1 MMHRNRVLAI
11 GLGGAAAAVMLAA
24 PAGAQ
29 FSGSR
34 SAFDDRPGAELI
46 QFRDF
51 FQFPFGG
58 GGGRGQG
65 NFFNPSPA
73 NPQRV
78 PQAYEATKP
87 PPPRKVETPPTS
99 TVVVIGD
106 GLADWLSYGL
116 EEAFTDTPEVGIV
129 RKIKPYSGLIRYEA
143 ARGEVQEW
151 SQAVKDLI
159 GPEKPAAIVVMLG
172 LNDRLPLRDRP
183 PPAKAATTSPQ
194 GQDAKTSAQSP
205 ADAARHD
212 REQPAAAPERRP
224 PGGIYEFHTDKWAE
238 LYDKRIEE
246 MITALKSIGAP
257 ILWVGLP
264 AVRGTRSTSDMSYLD
279 ELFRT
284 RAEKSG
290 ITYVDVW
297 DGFVDDKGNF
307 AAQGPDF
314 EGQTRRLRTFDGV
327 NFTKAGAEKLAHYV
341 EHELRR
347 VMTNPVVP
355 VALPGPEEQPK
366 GNVRPEI
373 GPVVP
378 LTATG
383 GGEGGDLL
391 GAGNHP
397 TQHEPD
403 PVATRVLTNGEAL
416 AAPSGRADDFSWPRT
431 DVNASAPDATP
442 SPPPEISR
450 QPAAKPA
457 AKSDGGKNET
467 NKTEP
472 NKNDARKPGA
482 ARTQVTPG
490 AAPPPARPGQPRA
503 ALDGAPPRPP
513 MPLAPSRD

>member
-1 MMHRNRVLAI
+1 
-11 GLGGAAAAVMLAA
+11 
-24 PAGAQ
+24 
-29 FSGSR
+29 
-34 SAFDDRPGAELI
+34 
-46 QFRDF
+46 
-51 FQFPFGG
+51 
-58 GGGRGQG
+58 
-65 NFFNPSPA
+65 
-73 NPQRV
+73 
-78 PQAYEATKP
+78 
-87 PPPRKVETPPTS
+87 
-99 TVVVIGD
+99 
-106 GLADWLSYGL
+106 
-116 EEAFTDTPEVGIV
+116 
-129 RKIKPYSGLIRYEA
+129 
-143 ARGEVQEW
+143 
-151 SQAVKDLI
+151 
-159 GPEKPAAIVVMLG
+159 
-172 LNDRLPLRDRP
+172 
-183 PPAKAATTSPQ
+183 
-194 GQDAKTSAQSP
+194 
-205 ADAARHD
+205 
-212 REQPAAAPERRP
+212 
-224 PGGIYEFHTDKWAE
+224 
-238 LYDKRIEE
+238 

-431 DVNASAPDATP
+431 GVNASAPDATP
-442 SPPPEISR
+442 SPPPEMSR

-490 AAPPPARPGQPRA
+490 AAPPPARPGQPHA